1 MTTGFEKQSS
11 IVSFILTTLLFILFV
26 VLCFTVKFEKKP
38 VYKTIQIQLASTPV
52 SEPKKNQ
59 SQAESAPLAEEPVPL
74 VESVSEPAP
83 APAPAPKPAPAPVKS
98 ESAKPA
104 PKKTETKPSQSKPA
118 QTKTDSPKTTETS
131 PWKIKKSVEELQ
143 KEQASQKKT
152 STYDDSVFDNAETA
166 TSSSSSSVKTSQ
178 SQSGFSGSSGTAAS
192 SSTDTA
198 VTSTNSGNRNTQQ
211 NASSQTSSKL
221 AQVANQ
227 NFSTSIS
234 ENVKSK
240 TTAKVSSSSGKTS
253 LVMNDGKAR
262 ELLQPAKPVIWISD
276 ENASL
281 VQTSVTVQISFQVLG
296 NGRVTISGISFKPE
310 SLLPL
315 SIRDEIKSQ
324 ISTWLFSEDPSGAQA
339 TASFEYTIEVR

>member
-59 SQAESAPLAEEPVPL
+59 SQAETAPLAEEAVPP
-74 VESVSEPAP
+74 VESVSEP

-104 PKKTETKPSQSKPA
+104 PKKTESKPSQSKPA
-118 QTKTDSPKTTETS
+118 QTKSDSPKTTET
-131 PWKIKKSVEELQ
+131 PFWKMTKTPEDLA

-198 VTSTNSGNRNTQQ
+198 VTSTNSGNRTTQQ

-221 AQVANQ
+221 AKVVSQD
-227 NFSTSIS
+227 FSSNNS
-234 ENVKSK
+234 GKVKST

-253 LVMNDGKAR
+253 LVMSDGKAR
-262 ELLQPAKPVIWISD
+262 ELLQPAKPEIGIS
-276 ENASL
+276 EKNASL
-281 VQTSVTVQISFQVLG
+281 VESDITVQISFQVLG
-296 NGRVTISGISFKPE
+296 NGRVPISGISFKPE

-315 SIRDEIKSQ
+315 AIRNEIKSQ